1 MFKVVGR
8 ERVGRS
14 RYSRYIVMFSIRWPE
29 GARSVYLVS
38 TFTSLY
44 PGRFELAR
52 FRDKGFLMLSLW
64 DDLYPYWFSVN
75 GFSLDLDSDNDERVQ
90 VRLAGLERPLEASL
104 ARICVSD

>member
-1 MFKVVGR
+1 ME

-14 RYSRYIVMFSIRWPE
+14 RYSRYIVMFSTRWPE
-29 GARSVYLVS
+29 GACSVYLVS

-64 DDLYPYWFSVN
+64 DDLYLYWFSV
-75 GFSLDLDSDNDERVQ
+75 
-90 VRLAGLERPLEASL
+90 
-104 ARICVSD
+104 